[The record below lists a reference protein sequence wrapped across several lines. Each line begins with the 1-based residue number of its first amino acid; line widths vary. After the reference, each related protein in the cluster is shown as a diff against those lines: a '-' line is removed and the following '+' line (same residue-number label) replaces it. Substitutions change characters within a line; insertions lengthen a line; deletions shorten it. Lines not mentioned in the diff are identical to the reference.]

1 MVNNTGLIAS
11 AIASLSQVK
20 TENFNVVHDLQ
31 GILRELKAMQVTLGA
46 PAEDTVV
53 YPEGY

>member
-1 MVNNTGLIAS
+1 MVNNTGLITS

-31 GILRELKAMQVTLGA
+31 GILRELKAMHATLDA
-46 PAEDTVV
+46 PAEDIVV